1 MSEEVSQGAVSAPG
15 FIGGLLVVLSVIGQV
30 AALTQG
36 AKVGRVAV
44 LRRVVKVG
52 DGQHDT
58 AVGDGMRLVI
68 HCAAKLASVAGPF
81 QHRGADGFPVFWI
94 AMPVFRLD
102 GHGQNSKV
110 D

>member
-1 MSEEVSQGAVSAPG
+1 MSEEISQGAVSAPG

-52 DGQHDT
+52 DG
-58 AVGDGMRLVI
+58 
-68 HCAAKLASVAGPF
+68 
-81 QHRGADGFPVFWI
+81 
-94 AMPVFRLD
+94 
-102 GHGQNSKV
+102 
-110 D
+110 

>member
-1 MSEEVSQGAVSAPG
+1 MNKRRDPEQDLERLLEDDGGEFGAIYKRLSHPEPPRQVQ
-15 FIGGLLVVLSVIGQV
+15 SVI
-30 AALTQG
+30 ARA
-36 AKVGRVAV
+36 
-44 LRRVVKVG
+44 
-52 DGQHDT
+52 
-58 AVGDGMRLVI
+58 
-68 HCAAKLASVAGPF
+68 F